1 MQLPRRVFL
10 DTNVVNFILDHGG
23 SIFEGE
29 PPENHLSE
37 RDLADI
43 KALHFVFL
51 TGERAHW
58 ELAVSPL
65 TYQEISQTQCPVRR
79 ASLESWFQEVWA
91 YWRDC
96 FAEDGTLSDEYAED
110 LATKFGDSKLL
121 QAFPDKSDR
130 RLICHALA
138 YECDTF
144 CTRDHKTIIKKAKL
158 IDAELPLEILTPK
171 QWGERI
177 NALGGF

>member
-1 MQLPRRVFL
+1 VW
-10 DTNVVNFILDHGG
+10 DTTNDLLTSWNLRPTI
-23 SIFEGE
+23 SI
-29 PPENHLSE
+29 S
-37 RDLADI
+37 RD
-43 KALHFVFL
+43 KNPNRH
-51 TGERAHW
+51 
-58 ELAVSPL
+58 
-65 TYQEISQTQCPVRR
+65 
-79 ASLESWFQEVWA
+79 SLRWFQEVWT

>member
-1 MQLPRRVFL
+1 MHLPRRIFL

-29 PPENHLSE
+29 PSEDHLSE

-43 KALHFVFL
+43 KALHFVFR

-65 TYQEISQTQCPVRR
+65 TYQEITQTQCAVRR
-79 ASLESWFQEVWA
+79 ASLERWFREVWA
-91 YWRDC
+91 YWRVC
-96 FAEDGTLSDEYAED
+96 FAEDGTLSDQYAED
-110 LATKFGDSKLL
+110 LAADFGDSKLL
-121 QAFPDKSDR
+121 QAFPDKADR
-130 RLICHALA
+130 HLICHAIA
-138 YECDTF
+138 YDCDSF

-158 IDAELPLEILTPK
+158 IDTKLPLEILTPM

-177 NALGGF
+177 YSLGCF

>member
-23 SIFEGE
+23 SIFDGE
-29 PPENHLSE
+29 SPEEHLSE
-37 RDLADI
+37 RDLADLE
-43 KALHFVFL
+43 ALHLVFL

-65 TYQEISQTQCPVRR
+65 TYQEISQTQSPVRR
-79 ASLESWFQEVWA
+79 ASLESWFREVWVH
-91 YWRDC
+91 WREC
-96 FAEDGTLSDEYAED
+96 FAEDGTLSDEYAEE
-110 LATKFGDSKLL
+110 LAARVVDSTLL
-121 QAFPDKSDR
+121 QAFPDKADR
-130 RLICHALA
+130 RLICHAIA

-144 CTRDHKTIIKKAKL
+144 CTRDNKTILKKARLVTK
-158 IDAELPLEILTPK
+158 LPLEILSPG

-177 NALGGF
+177 YAARSGF